1 MIKRNHKEKR
11 SCENSLN
18 NKKPK
23 MIWKEEKGMDGNEVI
38 TIHLLEVRFP
48 ELREDLSL
56 EIERA
61 D

>member
-1 MIKRNHKEKR
+1 
-11 SCENSLN
+11 
-18 NKKPK
+18 